1 MPKEFN
7 MKKKIELTFFMFL
20 RGLFKT
26 RDWKTLNKFI
36 LDFSFDENNI
46 PKYPITK
53 SVLNYS
59 NNNNNII
66 SKITSLKLN
75 KRSNKNKTNINEGI
89 FFSKS
94 FNELIDTLHFNLVNN
109 ITTILEGS
117 PGNGKKTAINYIIK
131 LLGIND
137 NYIVNVYISYET
149 KKEDLLGKYIINNEN
164 KNNKRNA

>member
-1 MPKEFN
+1 MPEEFN

-26 RDWKTLNKFI
+26 RDWKTLNRFI
-36 LDFSFDENNI
+36 LDFSFDKNNI

-59 NNNNNII
+59 TDNNNII
-66 SKITSLKLN
+66 SKITSLKLEN
-75 KRSNKNKTNINEGI
+75 KSNKLKTNINEGI
-89 FFSKS
+89 YFSKS

-117 PGNGKKTAINYIIK
+117 PGNEKKTVINYIIK
-131 LLGIND
+131 LLGIED
-137 NYIVNVYISYET
+137 KYIVNFYIS
-149 KKEDLLGKYIINNEN
+149 
-164 KNNKRNA
+164 